1 VWVLSM
7 KHLSILLAFL
17 MTIGTQ
23 VSAADPTDLKKLKDT
38 GVCIWCNLVSA
49 NLSDANLA
57 GADLN
62 NANVRGADLSN
73 VYLEGANLDGTNLT
87 GANLTGTAMKGI
99 TLCNTIMPDGSVIY
113 SGC

>member
-1 VWVLSM
+1 M

-23 VSAADPTDLKKLKDT
+23 VGAADPADLKKLKDK
-38 GVCIWCNLVSA
+38 GVCILCNLVSA

-57 GADLN
+57 GADLT
-62 NANVRGADLSN
+62 GADLSN
-73 VYLEGANLDGTNLT
+73 ADLSNAYLEGANLDGTNLT
-87 GANLTGTAMKGI
+87 GANLTGAAMKGI